1 MLRIGV
7 IGYGYWGPNLV
18 RNFAEMNETEI
29 VVVADK
35 KQEQLDRVRNSYPY
49 VDVTTDDNN
58 LFKRRL
64 DAVVIATP
72 PPTHFAL
79 AKVCLENGL
88 HVLVEKPL
96 SLSSEE
102 AEQLIKLAAARNL
115 KLMVG
120 HTFEFNPAVHKLK
133 EIIDSGELGRVYYID
148 AVRVNLGL
156 LQRNLNVIW
165 DLAPHDISILHYL
178 LESTPVTVSAHGGDC
193 IVDDM
198 HDIAY
203 LHLRFPDKV
212 LAHVHIS
219 WLDPCKV
226 RRITVVGSKKMAVYD
241 DVEPLEKIKIY
252 DKGVDKMPYTDS
264 FGDFQYSYHYGDVV
278 IPHIRFSEPLRI
290 ECRHFVD
297 SIVNDHKPQTD
308 GNNGLNVIRVLE
320 AAQESLR
327 TDGMPVHLKKQRE
340 EQPDA

>member
-18 RNFAEMNETEI
+18 RNFAEMNETEV
-29 VVVADK
+29 VVVADRK
-35 KQEQLDRVRNSYPY
+35 AEQLKRVRAAYPA
-49 VDVTTDDNN
+49 VDVTTDPDD
-58 LFKRRL
+58 LFMRRL

-72 PPTHFAL
+72 PPMHFELTRA
-79 AKVCLENGL
+79 CLEHGL

-96 SLSSEE
+96 ALSSHE
-102 AEQLIKLAAARNL
+102 AEILVELAHTHQR

-133 EIIDSGELGRVYYID
+133 EIIDSGELGRVFYIN

-178 LESTPVTVSAHGGDC
+178 LGSTPRTVSAHGGDC

-203 LHLRFPDKV
+203 LHLQFPERV
-212 LAHVHIS
+212 LAHIHVS

-252 DKGVDKMPYTDS
+252 DKSVDKIPYNDS

-278 IPHIRFSEPLRI
+278 IPYIRFSEPLRI

-297 SIVNDHKPQTD
+297 SILKDQQPQTD
-308 GNNGLNVIRVLE
+308 GRNGLNVIRVLE
-320 AAQESLR
+320 AAQESLQ
-327 TDGMPVHLKKQRE
+327 DGGMPVHLTPAE
-340 EQPDA
+340 MVHHNG